1 MDNSQAAFLLIFDVD
16 VLMASNVQTWQQYA
30 KAGSCYVPEVVF
42 EEMEFVADE
51 GDGEHEQLAK
61 EFLRFFPSSGWQMT
75 DALETHPQLEPAV
88 TANQSKQTRMV
99 VATAQCVYGFAC
111 ENPAS
116 LVVFVCNNQPLLK
129 RMQGLEVENLC
140 GITSAMLSQWAKRG
154 EQPMPV
160 TQQLQIFL
168 RSQAAKTPQKP
179 SQATR
184 LQTGKTAFG
193 KTGMSTGQLSSS
205 SSSHPSGGK
214 ATSKTTGIKKNHSSG
229 NAAAS
234 RPKTSTTTSRSKK
247 SVSKRHEDEI
257 HYEGMDYRPRIS
269 SAPKKPG
276 ILSHL
281 MNSLGALFFFLLAL
295 GIAWRGVQPE
305 SFDVFW
311 RQRVL
316 PVLPQ
321 QVRQFVK

>member
-1 MDNSQAAFLLIFDVD
+1 MNNDQVAFLLIFDVD
-16 VLMASNVQTWQQYA
+16 VLMGSNIQTWQQYA

-51 GDGEHEQLAK
+51 GDGEHEKLAR

-99 VATAQCVYGFAC
+99 VAIAQCVYGFTH
-111 ENPAS
+111 ENPDS

-140 GITSAMLSQWAKRG
+140 GITAAMLSQWAKRG

-160 TQQLQIFL
+160 TQQLQNFL
-168 RSQAAKTPQKP
+168 RSQASKTPKKP

-193 KTGMSTGQLSSS
+193 KTDMSSGRLSSS
-205 SSSHPSGGK
+205 GSSSLSGGK
-214 ATSKTTGIKKNHSSG
+214 PTSKTTGIKKNHSSG
-229 NAAAS
+229 SSSGS
-234 RPKTSTTTSRSKK
+234 RSKTSASTSRSKT
-247 SVSKRHEDEI
+247 SASKRHEDEI
-257 HYEGMDYRPRIS
+257 QYEGMDYRPRIS
-269 SAPKKPG
+269 SPPKSPG
-276 ILSHL
+276 ILSHI
-281 MNSLGALFFFLLAL
+281 MNTLGALFFLLLAI

-305 SFDVFW
+305 SFDLFW
-311 RQRVL
+311 RQKVL

>member
-1 MDNSQAAFLLIFDVD
+1 MNNNQAAFLLIFDVD
-16 VLMASNVQTWQQYA
+16 VLMASNIQTWQQYA

-51 GDGEHEQLAK
+51 GDGEHEKLAK

-111 ENPAS
+111 ENPDS

-140 GITSAMLSQWAKRG
+140 GITAAMLSQWAKRG

-193 KTGMSTGQLSSS
+193 KTGMSSGQLSSS
-205 SSSHPSGGK
+205 SSSRLSGGK

-229 NAAAS
+229 NSAAS
-234 RPKTSTTTSRSKK
+234 RPKTSTTTSRPKK
-247 SVSKRHEDEI
+247 SASKRHEDEI
-257 HYEGMDYRPRIS
+257 QYEGMDYRPRIS
-269 SAPKKPG
+269 SPPKSPG
-276 ILSHL
+276 ILSHI
-281 MNSLGALFFFLLAL
+281 MNSLGALFFLLLAI
-295 GIAWRGVQPE
+295 GIAWRGVQPQ
-305 SFDVFW
+305 SFDLFW
-311 RQRVL
+311 RQKVL